1 MPDLRMAVKPPVSP
15 YRVDLPLDAIIPPD
29 RRRAKAL
36 ALVAVGMIAG
46 GFLLRVG
53 DDVVAMVKE
62 LRPST
67 TVWVAA
73 PVSTASGPGHVGPV
87 RLSGPNGVTVN
98 FPHWHPLVVNVW
110 LQGCQDCMP
119 AFEAYREIAHGTGFV
134 FATVNVAYGDVDI
147 AWARRY
153 GVDTNLVVDP
163 DGAAIVKPL
172 GIDSFTTLVID
183 ADGNVVHT
191 DRPDRAGY
199 AQRVVDALKRL

>member
-1 MPDLRMAVKPPVSP
+1 MSDLKMAEKPPVSP
-15 YRVDLPLDAIIPPD
+15 YRAELPLEDIIPPD

-36 ALVAVGMIAG
+36 ALVALGVIAG
-46 GFLLRVG
+46 AFVMRVG

-62 LRPST
+62 LGPRT
-67 TVWVAA
+67 IVGVAA
-73 PVSTASGPGHVGPV
+73 PVSTASSPGHIGPV

-98 FPHWHPLVVNVW
+98 LPQWHPLVVNVW

-119 AFEAYREIAHGTGFV
+119 AFEAYREIGPGMGLV
-134 FATVNVAYGDVDI
+134 FDTVNVAYGQVDL

-153 GVDTNLVVDP
+153 RVDSNLVVDP

-172 GIDSFTTLVID
+172 GIDSFTTLIVD

-199 AQRVVDALKRL
+199 AQRVADVLKRL